1 MRAKKIT
8 GLLLLLILAV
18 AGVAQ
23 TKDAILGK
31 WVNESGEGQIL
42 IYKNGD
48 KYFGKLAWL
57 NEPNN
62 KNGLPKQD
70 ANNPKPELRNR
81 PILGIEILQNFT
93 YKGDRVWEDGT
104 VYDPKNGKTYSCKIS
119 MESSDE
125 IYIRGYVGISL
136 LGRTE
141 IWKRAQ

>member
-70 ANNPKPELRNR
+70 ANKNKKLHKKTDPR
-81 PILGIEILQNFT
+81 IT
-93 YKGDRVWEDGT
+93 SGDLYFIKRVVIPNIPT
-104 VYDPKNGKTYSCKIS
+104 PLNQFLNYF
-119 MESSDE
+119 
-125 IYIRGYVGISL
+125 
-136 LGRTE
+136 
-141 IWKRAQ
+141 